1 MGSFD
6 VLLDIFRNDLMPSVR
21 FKTVVLLIK
30 WNRGSVSPP
39 MRKRESVNVRGIV
52 RVRYKLG
59 VKIWVRLRFRF

>member
-30 WNRGSVSPP
+30 WNRGSVSPA

-59 VKIWVRLRFRF
+59 VKIWVRLTFRF